1 MILSTFR
8 RYGKQWIMTRDQNSQ
23 DAFCCCCSAAQL
35 CPTLCKPMDYSMLGF
50 PSITISQ
57 SLLKLMFT
65 EMVMPPNHLILRHPL
80 LLLLPSI
87 FSSIRVF
94 SNESVFHIRW
104 PKHWSFSFSTSPDI
118 INLLWILQMPAS
130 ILEISKRFFY
140 YLFVKFLSIQGFAPK
155 IGTFIKYQRK
165 DNFKPQEIFL

>member
-1 MILSTFR
+1 M
-8 RYGKQWIMTRDQNSQ
+8 
-23 DAFCCCCSAAQL
+23 
-35 CPTLCKPMDYSMLGF
+35 
-50 PSITISQ
+50 SITTVAQFSHSIVSD
-57 SLLKLMFT
+57 SLWRHGLQHARLPCPSPT
-65 EMVMPPNHLILRHPL
+65 PGVYSVSCPSSRLWTYHLILCCPL
-80 LLLLPSI
+80 FLLPSI

>member
-1 MILSTFR
+1 
-8 RYGKQWIMTRDQNSQ
+8 MTRDQNSQ

-87 FSSIRVF
+87 FPASGSFLMCQFLTLGGQSIGASALASVLPMYIQGLFLLGLTGVTSWQSKGISRVF
-94 SNESVFHIRW
+94 SNTTIQ
-104 PKHWSFSFSTSPDI
+104 KHH
-118 INLLWILQMPAS
+118 
-130 ILEISKRFFY
+130 FF
-140 YLFVKFLSIQGFAPK
+140 GA
-155 IGTFIKYQRK
+155 
-165 DNFKPQEIFL
+165 